1 MTFLER
7 YCTDSIKQSTAVL
20 HLVDKTDP
28 FSGLARTMLF
38 SGETAARA
46 AELLGLA
53 LSVSSS
59 RFRRVSSERFL
70 AGLHAS
76 FTGWASTALPS
87 IAEGLPEVVIIPD
100 IAFSAYLP
108 CAG

>member
-1 MTFLER
+1 
-7 YCTDSIKQSTAVL
+7 
-20 HLVDKTDP
+20 
-28 FSGLARTMLF
+28 MLF

-76 FTGWASTALPS
+76 FTGMGLRPPSLS

-100 IAFSAYLP
+100 IALQCISSLCRMMFR
-108 CAG
+108 